1 MGHWVPV
8 LVVGLS
14 VLLPTTA
21 AAQEVPPVVAEV
33 VRGMTCTQQ
42 TNSTQMDCEYKVGVG
57 LHFVIAGVGQADAGV
72 TFYKVD
78 WDSDYYATFGLLHG
92 CVIVKPGKRILDHLQ
107 PGDPSGFSMAFVS
120 PQNGKVYSDWQSCLD
135 VR

>member
-1 MGHWVPV
+1 
-8 LVVGLS
+8 
-14 VLLPTTA
+14 
-21 AAQEVPPVVAEV
+21 
-33 VRGMTCTQQ
+33 
-42 TNSTQMDCEYKVGVG
+42 MDCEYKVGVG